1 MGKIILFG
9 NQKGGVGKT
18 TLTALCAA
26 ALSGEPFS
34 KSVYVADLDNQQSL
48 IRRRLADLKNFSEIP
63 PYRIEAKT
71 IAELLADINDLDKKH
86 DLIFIDSAGKLDAN
100 LPVDQQE
107 ITKLLLLADFVF
119 IPIPGGNYALDSTL
133 DYLRFAMKIRAKR
146 IERPLQIVGLVNMA
160 EPRTIE
166 DKLLNEDIAEIKQ
179 MIPAL
184 RVMDQPLNRYALY
197 RSVDTMTS
205 IYEPGAQDRA
215 KANFAAWI
223 TEFYNIIK
231 K

>member
-18 TLTALCAA
+18 TLTALTAS
-26 ALSGEPFS
+26 ALSGDPFL
-34 KSVYVADLDNQQSL
+34 KSVFVADLDTQQSL

-71 IAELLADINDLDKKH
+71 VAELLADVNDLDKNY
-86 DLIFIDSAGKLDAN
+86 DLIFIDSAGKLDTN
-100 LPVDQQE
+100 LPADQQE

-133 DYLRFAMKIRAKR
+133 DYLRFAMKIKAKR
-146 IERPLQIVGLVNMA
+146 IGRPLEIIGLVNMA

-166 DKLLNEDIAEIKQ
+166 DKILHEDIVEIKQ

-184 RVMDQPLNRYALY
+184 RVMEQPLNRYALY
-197 RSVDTMTS
+197 RSVDTLTS
-205 IYEPGAQDRA
+205 IYEPNAQDRA
-215 KANFAAWI
+215 KANFSAWI
-223 TEFYNIIK
+223 TELYNIIK
-231 K
+231 